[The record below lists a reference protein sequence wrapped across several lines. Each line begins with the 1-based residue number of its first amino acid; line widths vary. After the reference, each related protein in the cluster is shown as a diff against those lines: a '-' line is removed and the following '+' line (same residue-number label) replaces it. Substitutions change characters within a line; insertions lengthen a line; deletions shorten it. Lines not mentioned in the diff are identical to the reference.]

1 LYPSTCSIPAC
12 KVIAKGACM
21 NPRNLSLTALAVVFS
36 LASGLALAPSKTP
49 EGGFTA
55 RYKMPNYK
63 APPTAPGPPDLQGVW
78 ANNNATPLQRPKE
91 LEGKEFLS
99 EQELTALKRTADDL
113 FKDGNS
119 DAAFGD
125 AVFLAALANLQG
137 KMKGYVTAD
146 GRTGDYSSV
155 WTVNRDWMN
164 RTSFIMDPK
173 DGKLPAVTQTS
184 HGQAK
189 RS

>member
-1 LYPSTCSIPAC
+1 
-12 KVIAKGACM
+12 M
-21 NPRNLSLTALAVVFS
+21 NPRNLSLAALAVVFS
-36 LASGLALAPSKTP
+36 LGFGLPLAASKKPA
-49 EGGFTA
+49 GGFTA
-55 RYKMPNYK
+55 RSKKPNYK
-63 APPTAPGPPDLQGVW
+63 APPTAEGRPELQRWW

-99 EQELTALKRTADDL
+99 EQELTALKRAADDL
-113 FKDGNS
+113 FKNGNS

-125 AVFLAALANLQG
+125 AVFLAALANVQG

-164 RTSFIMDPK
+164 
-173 DGKLPAVTQTS
+173 
-184 HGQAK
+184 
-189 RS
+189 